1 MQMKKF
7 IGILAITGLFFFSG
21 KVMGQTPAP
30 IKLGHINSQE
40 LFTSMPESDSAQKK
54 LEKAK
59 DLMQSTLE
67 QLQVE
72 FNKKLE
78 EYNTMSQDPTSS
90 TLIIQ
95 TKEDELRS
103 LQERIQTFQ
112 QQAEQDLQNQRM
124 TLFKPIQD
132 KAIKA
137 VNDVAAENGF
147 TYIFDTAGGV
157 LVYTS
162 PDSHDI
168 LPLVK
173 TKLGLK

>member
-1 MQMKKF
+1 MKKIF
-7 IGILAITGLFFFSG
+7 ALLSFVGITLCGGNIF
-21 KVMGQTPAP
+21 GQATL
-30 IKLGHINSQE
+30 KLGHINSQE
-40 LFTSMPESDSAQKK
+40 LFIAMPESDSAQKK

-59 DLMQSTLE
+59 NLMQTTLE

-72 FNKKLE
+72 FNKKYE
-78 EYNTMSQDPTSS
+78 DYNRLTQDASAS
-90 TLIIQ
+90 ELILK

-112 QQAEQDLQNQRM
+112 QQAEADLGNQRAS
-124 TLFKPIQD
+124 LFKPIQD
-132 KAIKA
+132 KAVKA
-137 VNDVAAENGF
+137 VSDVAEENGF

-162 PDSHDI
+162 PDSQDI